1 MFSEV
6 CVLCQLIVLQ
16 RIMRVEEDRNL
27 PGDKNVTIPRQVRVI
42 SDMEI
47 LVHIGILVAT
57 KYFGS
62 QKILTKLT
70 AILS

>member
-1 MFSEV
+1 
-6 CVLCQLIVLQ
+6 
-16 RIMRVEEDRNL
+16 MRVEEDRNL
-27 PGDKNVTIPRQVRVI
+27 PGDKNVTIPRQVRGT

-62 QKILTKLT
+62 QKILTKIT
-70 AILS
+70 AILSCKSLWWDKNGYFVVKMS